1 MSFSTVRGFRPCSKR
16 TTLNCSAIGGVMSA
30 GPSDSGKSLRS
41 VLTANSYCW
50 IVVPRRLFAF
60 MWRTASSI
68 ASSHAMKA
76 IFVA

>member
-16 TTLNCSAIGGVMSA
+16 ATLNCSAIAGVMSD
-30 GPSDSGKSLRS
+30 GPSDCGNTLRS

-60 MWRTASSI
+60 MWRVASVI